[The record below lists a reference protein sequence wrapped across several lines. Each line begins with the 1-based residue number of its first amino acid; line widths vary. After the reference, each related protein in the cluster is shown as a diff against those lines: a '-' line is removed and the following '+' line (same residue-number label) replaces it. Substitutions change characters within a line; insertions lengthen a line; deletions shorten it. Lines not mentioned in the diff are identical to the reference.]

1 MGLSGR
7 RNARHACPAWRR
19 NGMKMLEC
27 VRNALVIA
35 PHPDDE
41 VLGCGGTIARLTSG
55 GAQVHVAIVTRAG
68 PDRFDPELADTGVAE
83 ARAAHACLGVAD
95 PHFLKFPA
103 AGLDRVAHANT
114 PTTFFDLVSAMLS
127 ATFFC
132 PLNLHLPLNTY

>member
-1 MGLSGR
+1 
-7 RNARHACPAWRR
+7 
-19 NGMKMLEC
+19 MKMLEC

-95 PHFLKFPA
+95 RHFLKFPD
-103 AGLDRVAHANT
+103 AGLDRVATAAMK
-114 PTTFFDLVSAMLS
+114 PAFCVLVPAFFLYTMSVHF
-127 ATFFC
+127 T
-132 PLNLHLPLNTY
+132 

>member
-41 VLGCGGTIARLTSG
+41 VLGCGGTIARLTGG
-55 GAQVHVAIVTRAG
+55 GAQVHVAIVPRAG
-68 PDRFDPELADTGVAE
+68 ADRFDPELADTGVAE
-83 ARAAHACLGVAD
+83 ARAAHACMGRSEERRQG
-95 PHFLKFPA
+95 K
-103 AGLDRVAHANT
+103 RVA
-114 PTTFFDLVSAMLS
+114 VRVESGGR
-127 ATFFC
+127 
-132 PLNLHLPLNTY
+132 PLIEKK

>member
-7 RNARHACPAWRR
+7 LNARHACPAGRR
-19 NGMKMLEC
+19 NGMRMLEC

-41 VLGCGGTIARLTSG
+41 VLGCGGTIARLTGG

-68 PDRFDPELADTGVAE
+68 ADRFDPELADTGVAE

-95 PHFLKFPA
+95 THFLKFPA
-103 AGLDRVAHANT
+103 AGLDRSEEHTSELQSLMRISYAV
-114 PTTFFDLVSAMLS
+114 
-127 ATFFC
+127 FC
-132 PLNLHLPLNTY
+132 LNKKNKKP

>member
-68 PDRFDPELADTGVAE
+68 PDRFDPALADTAVAE
-83 ARAAHACLGVAD
+83 ARAAHPSLGVAARSED
-95 PHFLKFPA
+95 
-103 AGLDRVAHANT
+103 GRVGKVGVRSGRLRWCA
-114 PTTFFDLVSAMLS
+114 S
-127 ATFFC
+127 
-132 PLNLHLPLNTY
+132 